1 MIQGAGD
8 HPVTFGQHLSAT
20 TGTGRRAVVEQ
31 ASRLADV
38 RYDIRGPVLRRAR
51 QLEAEGH
58 QILKLNLGNPAPFGM
73 VAPDAV
79 VQQVAA
85 SVADSQGYSDAR
97 GIAPAREA
105 VARYYDRVGVPNV
118 SPDDVFLGNG
128 VSELIV
134 MSLQALLNPG
144 DEVLVP
150 SPDYPLWTGAI
161 NLCGGRAVHYRC
173 AEDLDWNPDTEY
185 VRAQISD
192 RTKAIVIINP
202 NNPTGAVYSRETLTE
217 LLEIARQHSLLVLSD
232 EIYDQILYEGAQHNF
247 TAALAPDIPVLT
259 LGGMSKSYRLA
270 GFRSGWLVISGPKEP
285 IAEYLDGLE
294 LLANMRLCPNVPAQH
309 AIPAALDGGIDIT
322 PLLRPGGR
330 LYDQRDRGWQL
341 LTEIPGVDC
350 YKPAGA
356 LYLFPRLDP
365 EVHKIVDDQKMVI
378 DLLEQQYLLLSHG
391 TGFNLPSADHLRV
404 VFLASVPVLEDAIG
418 RLATFL
424 ATYKQ

>member
-1 MIQGAGD
+1 M
-8 HPVTFGQHLSAT
+8 VS
-20 TGTGRRAVVEQ
+20 Q

-79 VQQVAA
+79 LQQVAA

-118 SPDDVFLGNG
+118 TPDDVFLGNG

-134 MSLQALLNPG
+134 MALQALLNPG

-150 SPDYPLWTGAI
+150 SPDYPLWTGAV
-161 NLCGGRAVHYRC
+161 NLCGGRAVHYHC
-173 AEDLDWNPDTEY
+173 KEELDWNPDTEH
-185 VRAQISD
+185 VQAQLSD
-192 RTKAIVIINP
+192 RTRAIVIINP
-202 NNPTGAVYSRETLTE
+202 NNPTGAVYSRQTLDR
-217 LLEIARQHSLLVLSD
+217 LLDIARRHNLLVLTD
-232 EIYDQILYEGAQHNF
+232 EIYDQILYDGAQHQCA
-247 TAALAPDIPVLT
+247 AALAPDLPVLT
-259 LGGMSKSYRLA
+259 LGGMSKTYRLA
-270 GFRSGWLVISGPKEP
+270 GFRSGWLVVSGPKEP
-285 IAEYLDGLE
+285 IGEYLEGLE

-322 PLLRPGGR
+322 PLLRAGGR
-330 LYDQRDRGWQL
+330 LYDQRDRAWQL

-365 EVHKIVDDQKMVI
+365 EFHKISDDEKMVI
-378 DLLEQQYLLLSHG
+378 DLLEQQHLLLSHG

-404 VFLASVPVLEDAIG
+404 VFLASVPVLEDAVG

-424 ATYKQ
+424 ADYKQ

>member
-1 MIQGAGD
+1 
-8 HPVTFGQHLSAT
+8 
-20 TGTGRRAVVEQ
+20 VVSQ

-58 QILKLNLGNPAPFGM
+58 EILKLNLGNPAPFGM

-79 VQQVAA
+79 LAQVTA
-85 SVADSQGYSDAR
+85 SIGDSQGYSDAR

-105 VARYYDRVGVPNV
+105 VARYYERVGVPDV
-118 SPDDVFLGNG
+118 SLDDVYLGNG

-150 SPDYPLWTGAI
+150 SPDYPLWTGAVS
-161 NLCGGRAVHYRC
+161 LCGGRAVHYRC
-173 AEDLDWNPDTEY
+173 AEELDWNPDVEHVKTQ
-185 VRAQISD
+185 VTN
-192 RTKAIVIINP
+192 RTRAIVIINP
-202 NNPTGAVYSRETLTE
+202 NNPTGAVYSKQTLE
-217 LLEIARQHSLLVLSD
+217 NLLDVARQNNLLVLTD
-232 EIYDQILYEGAQHNF
+232 EIYDQILYDGAVHHCA
-247 TAALAPDIPVLT
+247 AALAPDLPVLT

-270 GFRSGWLVISGPKEP
+270 GFRSGWLLVSGPKEP
-285 IAEYLDGLE
+285 VAEYLEGLE

-330 LYDQRDRGWQL
+330 LRDQRDRAWEL
-341 LTEIPGVDC
+341 LTQIPGVAC

-365 EVHKIVDDQKMVI
+365 EVHKICDDQRMVI
-378 DLLEQQYLLLSHG
+378 DLLEQQHLLLSHG

-404 VFLASVPVLEDAIG
+404 VFLANVHVLEDAIT
-418 RLATFL
+418 RLGTFL
-424 ATYKQ
+424 ADYRQ